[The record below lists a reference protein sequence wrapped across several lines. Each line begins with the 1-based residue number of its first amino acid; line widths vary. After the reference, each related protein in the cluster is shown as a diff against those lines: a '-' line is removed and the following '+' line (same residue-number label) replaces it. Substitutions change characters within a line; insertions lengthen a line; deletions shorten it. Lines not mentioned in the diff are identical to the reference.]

1 MSERIEW
8 ELNPSQNTG
17 VATVTS
23 SRLSPE
29 DIDASTIGDVSF
41 RAPGGF
47 NFSSIFDAF
56 KNIDPIAAAAL
67 LGIPAIVKALGAGG
81 SGAAASSA
89 IPTTTPPPGT
99 TTPPPVTTT
108 PPPVTTTPPPGTTTP
123 PPGTTTPPPTTDT
136 TTTSTSPNP
145 TEDELIR
152 AGIPRELLPLLL
164 KYGLGALASYLS
176 YKSAK
181 DAQEQAKGASF
192 AEKGPVTSTR
202 RAYQGS
208 TYKPAAQGGLMT
220 LAGGGVLNEKG
231 PEDYGIG
238 SLSDQY
244 AFMEANMPAGEA
256 SQFDI
261 YGNLIMPDPYFR
273 TLTGNETDQLERDA
287 AREYYKNPENAQ
299 LSYEIAK
306 NLEDAV
312 IARGGMGEVDVQE
325 TLRNIYNNPELRN
338 IFFNYTDELK
348 YAPME
353 AADLLDKDYELN
365 KREAEGFTPDNN
377 YIPGLAYELD
387 RFNRDNPRIGR
398 NLEFE
403 MLKLVDPNAP
413 RTFFRNYDYEE
424 GEGNIRRG
432 GGEGG
437 IGGGYGGAAGGITS
451 AKQPFYLGG
460 PTDGMADEVP
470 AHIDNKRPAALSDG
484 EFVIPADVVSHL
496 GNGNSNAGA
505 SRLYEM
511 MDRVREARTGNRK
524 QGIQINPNKFMPR

>member
-17 VATVTS
+17 IATVTS

-41 RAPGGF
+41 SFPGGST
-47 NFSSIFDAF
+47 FSSIFDAF
-56 KNIDPIAAAAL
+56 KNIDPLAAAAL

-99 TTPPPVTTT
+99 TTPPPATTT

-181 DAQEQAKGASF
+181 DAQEQAKGVSF
-192 AEKGPVTSTR
+192 TSRGPVTSTR

-220 LAGGGVLNEKG
+220 LAGGGGVSSLTPVVDNPTAYMNDVSNALLTMQEGRLRDPKLYDAALSGLDLRNADKLFGEIARNPDELNDRDYYLMEAFGLPALASMPPSDSLVSAVDRIRGLLDSSSTPTPSQISMYEANELYAPGGQGVFDSGSAALSPSK
-231 PEDYGIG
+231 DYGNAFSEEYNPTLEKMMREFEKTGRISGVDNAAEDEELG
-238 SLSDQY
+238 SSY
-244 AFMEANMPAGEA
+244 SKM
-256 SQFDI
+256 
-261 YGNLIMPDPYFR
+261 
-273 TLTGNETDQLERDA
+273 
-287 AREYYKNPENAQ
+287 AQ
-299 LSYEIAK
+299 LLSPKMGKE
-306 NLEDAV
+306 V
-312 IARGGMGEVDVQE
+312 IQ
-325 TLRNIYNNPELRN
+325 T
-338 IFFNYTDELK
+338 K
-348 YAPME
+348 
-353 AADLLDKDYELN
+353 
-365 KREAEGFTPDNN
+365 
-377 YIPGLAYELD
+377 
-387 RFNRDNPRIGR
+387 
-398 NLEFE
+398 
-403 MLKLVDPNAP
+403 
-413 RTFFRNYDYEE
+413 
-424 GEGNIRRG
+424 
-432 GGEGG
+432 
-437 IGGGYGGAAGGITS
+437 AAGGLTS

-511 MDRVREARTGNRK
+511 MDRVREARTGNSK

>member
-1 MSERIEW
+1 MSNESLLEGMGLTFPSTPTDLDTGTDFSTSLSEVTNPIYRQTPVSYGADSVVVAAQKEFEKLFPEW
-8 ELNPSQNTG
+8 
-17 VATVTS
+17 A
-23 SRLSPE
+23 
-29 DIDASTIGDVSF
+29 
-41 RAPGGF
+41 APL
-47 NFSSIFDAF
+47 
-56 KNIDPIAAAAL
+56 AAAL
-67 LGIPAIVKALGAGG
+67 AGAGII
-81 SGAAASSA
+81 SSLASSGPA
-89 IPTTTPPPGT
+89 KVEVTAQKPVTPPPAEPPPAT
-99 TTPPPVTTT
+99 TTPPPVI
-108 PPPVTTTPPPGTTTP
+108 PAPVT
-123 PPGTTTPPPTTDT
+123 PPTTDT

-220 LAGGGVLNEKG
+220 LAGGGGVNSLTFSVNDPIAYMTDTSDALTTMQEGRLRDPKLYDAALSGLDLRNADKLFGEIARNPDELNDRDYYLMEAFGLPALASMPPSDALLSAVDRMRGLLNSASTPTPSQIAMYEANELYAPGGQGVFDSGSITLSPSK
-231 PEDYGIG
+231 DYGNVFSEEYNPTLEKMMREFEKTGRISGLTNEADDEELG
-238 SLSDQY
+238 SSY
-244 AFMEANMPAGEA
+244 SKM
-256 SQFDI
+256 
-261 YGNLIMPDPYFR
+261 
-273 TLTGNETDQLERDA
+273 
-287 AREYYKNPENAQ
+287 AQ
-299 LSYEIAK
+299 LLSPK
-306 NLEDAV
+306 
-312 IARGGMGEVDVQE
+312 MGKETVQ
-325 TLRNIYNNPELRN
+325 T
-338 IFFNYTDELK
+338 K
-348 YAPME
+348 
-353 AADLLDKDYELN
+353 
-365 KREAEGFTPDNN
+365 
-377 YIPGLAYELD
+377 
-387 RFNRDNPRIGR
+387 
-398 NLEFE
+398 
-403 MLKLVDPNAP
+403 
-413 RTFFRNYDYEE
+413 
-424 GEGNIRRG
+424 
-432 GGEGG
+432 
-437 IGGGYGGAAGGITS
+437 AAGGLTS

>member
-17 VATVTS
+17 IATVTS

-41 RAPGGF
+41 SFPGGST
-47 NFSSIFDAF
+47 FSSIFDAF
-56 KNIDPIAAAAL
+56 KNIDPLAAAAL

-99 TTPPPVTTT
+99 TTPPPATTT

-123 PPGTTTPPPTTDT
+123 PPGTTTPPPTTD

-220 LAGGGVLNEKG
+220 LAGGGGVSSLTPVVDNPTAYMNDVSNALLTMQEGRLRDPKLYDAALSGLDLRNADKLFGEIARNPDELNDRDYYLMEAFGLPALASMPPSDSLVSAVDRIRGLLDSSSTPTPSQISMYEANELYAPGGQGVFDSGSAALSPSK
-231 PEDYGIG
+231 DYGNAFSEEYNPTLEKMMREFEKTGRISGVDNAAEDEELG
-238 SLSDQY
+238 SSY
-244 AFMEANMPAGEA
+244 SKM
-256 SQFDI
+256 
-261 YGNLIMPDPYFR
+261 
-273 TLTGNETDQLERDA
+273 
-287 AREYYKNPENAQ
+287 AQ
-299 LSYEIAK
+299 LLSPKMGKE
-306 NLEDAV
+306 V
-312 IARGGMGEVDVQE
+312 IQ
-325 TLRNIYNNPELRN
+325 T
-338 IFFNYTDELK
+338 K
-348 YAPME
+348 
-353 AADLLDKDYELN
+353 
-365 KREAEGFTPDNN
+365 
-377 YIPGLAYELD
+377 
-387 RFNRDNPRIGR
+387 
-398 NLEFE
+398 
-403 MLKLVDPNAP
+403 
-413 RTFFRNYDYEE
+413 
-424 GEGNIRRG
+424 
-432 GGEGG
+432 
-437 IGGGYGGAAGGITS
+437 AAGGLTS

-511 MDRVREARTGNRK
+511 MDRVREARTGNSK

>member
-1 MSERIEW
+1 MTTSFGFGIGPDNDGLTTLPEDLTYDDFFEALSNIDPSTVAAANKFLSTEDLITGRGTDVQQMLQNIYSTPGSQEVIAPYFEEFSRQNPELAAQLQPYFEKLVDPNTPRTVFDTKSFSMPTTENNTASFLNSGVNMSTAIE
-8 ELNPSQNTG
+8 PI
-17 VATVTS
+17 
-23 SRLSPE
+23 SRLPLDPDENIARLDVSGTVDIPDDISILR
-29 DIDASTIGDVSF
+29 DIDDATIGDVSIKPPSGADLASF
-41 RAPGGF
+41 
-47 NFSSIFDAF
+47 FDAF

-67 LGIPAIVKALGAGG
+67 LGIPAIASALSG
-81 SGAAASSA
+81 SGAGTAASSA

-99 TTPPPVTTT
+99 TTPPPGTTTPPPGTTT

-152 AGIPRELLPLLL
+152 AGLPKELLPLLL

-181 DAQEQAKGASF
+181 DAQEQARGASF
-192 AEKGPVTSTR
+192 TEKGPVTSTR

-220 LAGGGVLNEKG
+220 LAGGG
-231 PEDYGIG
+231 
-238 SLSDQY
+238 
-244 AFMEANMPAGEA
+244 M
-256 SQFDI
+256 
-261 YGNLIMPDPYFR
+261 
-273 TLTGNETDQLERDA
+273 T
-287 AREYYKNPENAQ
+287 
-299 LSYEIAK
+299 
-306 NLEDAV
+306 
-312 IARGGMGEVDVQE
+312 
-325 TLRNIYNNPELRN
+325 
-338 IFFNYTDELK
+338 
-348 YAPME
+348 
-353 AADLLDKDYELN
+353 
-365 KREAEGFTPDNN
+365 
-377 YIPGLAYELD
+377 
-387 RFNRDNPRIGR
+387 
-398 NLEFE
+398 
-403 MLKLVDPNAP
+403 
-413 RTFFRNYDYEE
+413 
-424 GEGNIRRG
+424 
-432 GGEGG
+432 
-437 IGGGYGGAAGGITS
+437 